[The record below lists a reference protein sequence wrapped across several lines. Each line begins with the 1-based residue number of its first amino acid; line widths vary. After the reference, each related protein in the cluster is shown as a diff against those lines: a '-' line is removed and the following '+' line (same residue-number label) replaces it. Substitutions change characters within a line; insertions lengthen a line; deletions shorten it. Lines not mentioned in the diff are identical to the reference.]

1 MMKNRRAKNRKM
13 GKFEDFAEYLNNLL
27 GTHFFVKYYANKSVD
42 WEQMTLQ
49 ETCHGSMKVIGG
61 SNQSLKDIHTRT
73 DDLSLT
79 FMIPEELFE
88 ERSTEVDSALNSIDK
103 QLIPIDSEYIQFI
116 YSFQTDIGQVVYNGR
131 YFSSVTFN
139 FSLISSVDLFMS
151 DDQSVKITFSGN
163 QFYQFKGLSGV
174 TYQYVANYD
183 GSVTQ
188 AAVQKNYLASFNETL
203 VFDEAREYVE
213 EFIGQDQDYQLK
225 YEDGTGVLMYRKMK
239 LVSYT
244 RVGISGSLLKYELRF
259 VQKG

>member
-1 MMKNRRAKNRKM
+1 M
-13 GKFEDFAEYLNNLL
+13 GKFDSFAEYLNNLL

-42 WEQMTLQ
+42 WEAVID
-49 ETCHGSMKVIGG
+49 ENTCHGSMKVIGG
-61 SNQSLKDIHTRT
+61 SNQSLKEIYTRT

-88 ERSTEVDSALNSIDK
+88 ERSAEVDSALNSIDK

-116 YSFQTDIGQVVYNGR
+116 YSFQADIGQSIYNGK
-131 YFSSVTFN
+131 YYSSVTFN
-139 FSLISSVDLFMS
+139 FSLVSFVDLFMS
-151 DDQSVKITFSGN
+151 DDQSVKITFSN
-163 QFYQFKGLSGV
+163 SQFYQFKGLSSV

-183 GSVTQ
+183 GSVNQ
-188 AAVQKNYLASFNETL
+188 AAVQKNYLASFNETIVLSGL
-203 VFDEAREYVE
+203 VVDNDEAREYIE

-225 YEDGTGVLMYRKMK
+225 YEDGTGVLMDRKMK

-244 RVGISGSLLKYELRF
+244 RIGISGSLLKYELRF

>member
-1 MMKNRRAKNRKM
+1 MMKNRRAKNKKM
-13 GKFEDFAEYLNNLL
+13 GKFDTFAEYLNNLL

-88 ERSTEVDSALNSIDK
+88 ERSTEVDTALNSIDK
-103 QLIPIDSEYIQFI
+103 
-116 YSFQTDIGQVVYNGR
+116 QVVYNGR

-139 FSLISSVDLFMS
+139 FSLVSFVDLFMS
-151 DDQSVKITFSGN
+151 DGQTVKITFSGN
-163 QFYQFKGLSGV
+163 QFYQFKGLSSV

-203 VFDEAREYVE
+203 VLSGLVVENDEAREYVE
-213 EFIGQDQDYQLK
+213 EFIGQDNDYQLK
-225 YEDGTGVLMYRKMK
+225 YEDGTGVLAGLTKICSVEGYYIDDGEKVPK
-239 LVSYT
+239 AGV
-244 RVGISGSLLKYELRF
+244 LKYRGVNINDIIVF
-259 VQKG
+259 IV